1 MRIPWTTEADVRTES
16 ELRDELQRS
25 IPGSASRIDADA
37 IIRKAKARRAPRQV
51 AFGSVAVLAVAGFAV
66 LGTSALPS
74 LFPSSTGASD
84 SAGMS
89 APESSISEKNG
100 DHFGAAQSDAN
111 RVLTGQ
117 CGRTAVSPPP
127 SSLGLTLTPSFPT
140 PVSRGSQPV
149 TGTVTL
155 TNTGT
160 SPVRGSTSFEPVIEL
175 ARNGMTV
182 WHTSGSVPSL
192 GRLIDL
198 APGESTTYS
207 ASFTPVECTSEDE
220 TGIRFR
226 DNLPPLDFGDVTLTA
241 AIQFIPDGATGE
253 EAVIIS
259 GPPQTITLR

>member
-1 MRIPWTTEADVRTES
+1 MEAHVRTES
-16 ELRDELQRS
+16 ELRDELHRS
-25 IPGSASRIDADA
+25 IPGSSSRIDADA
-37 IIRKAKARRAPRQV
+37 IIRKAKVRRAPRQI

-74 LFPSSTGASD
+74 LFPGSTGTSD

-89 APESSISEKNG
+89 APEASTTEKNG
-100 DHFGAAQSDAN
+100 DHVGAAQSDAN
-111 RVLTGQ
+111 RALTGR
-117 CGRTAVSPPP
+117 CGEAAIAPPP
-127 SSLGLTLTPSFPT
+127 NSLGLTLTPSFPT
-140 PVSRGSQPV
+140 AVSRGDQPV
-149 TGTVTL
+149 TGMVTL

-160 SPVRGSTSFEPVIEL
+160 SPVRGFTSFEPVIEL

-182 WHTSGSVPSL
+182 WHTSGAAPSP

-198 APGESTTYS
+198 APGESTTYP

-226 DNLPPLDFGDVTLTA
+226 DNLPPLGAGDVTLTA
-241 AIQFIPDGATGE
+241 AIQLIPAGAAGE